1 MTQHTDNAATA
12 QEEQEFDTVAFAKE
26 LSELTW
32 DLKGLNTV
40 AIDLRGI
47 VSYTDFVIV
56 TTATSE
62 RQVQA
67 IARHVQS
74 SLRALGYRPLSAEG
88 IDSGRWALLDYGDAV
103 LHIFHMEARPE
114 FDLEG
119 MWVEAPRLELDD
131 KPDALYGHFALS
143 QFKP

>member
-1 MTQHTDNAATA
+1 MSTSGAETTTQ
-12 QEEQEFDTVAFAKE
+12 DTQSEINPLAFAQE

-67 IARHVQS
+67 IGRHVQS
-74 SLRALGYRPLSAEG
+74 SLRELGYRPLSAEG
-88 IDSGRWALLDYGDAV
+88 LDSGRWALLDYGDAI
-103 LHIFHMEARPE
+103 LHIFNSGVRQE

-119 MWVEAPRLELDD
+119 MWVQAPRLELDD
-131 KPDALYGHFALS
+131 KPDDLYGHFDLQ
-143 QFKP
+143 QFDM